1 MEAGGGDETLH
12 HGIVRQRDRDREWES
27 KRKSDDRENEK
38 KKKNV
43 YFLFFLL
50 TVLLIFFNYK
60 KKEKKKKESQNDVV
74 LAHLTAIDN
83 WDLTE
88 YRINNNWK
96 LED

>member
-1 MEAGGGDETLH
+1 MRPCTMALWDKEIE
-12 HGIVRQRDRDREWES
+12 I
-27 KRKSDDRENEK
+27 ENEKARESPTREKMRK

-50 TVLLIFFNYK
+50 TVFLIFFNYK

-96 LED
+96 LDD